1 MVSNDS
7 NQKQFD
13 LNNRNEI
20 SLVTPIEK
28 YLEHFEYDDFDY
40 DEENGNKLEDDIVG
54 ENKE

>member
-1 MVSNDS
+1 MVSNGS

-28 YLEHFEYDDFDY
+28 HIAACNSIKQINGKNLEEDIDD
-40 DEENGNKLEDDIVG
+40 ENVE
-54 ENKE
+54 